1 VSYSVELT
9 RSATRELRRVPE
21 PYHTSIVRV
30 LRKLEKEPRPRGC
43 KKLAGATALYRVR
56 VGVYRIIYE
65 VSDRIKLI
73 VVERIADRKEAYK

>member
-1 VSYSVELT
+1 M
-9 RSATRELRRVPE
+9 
-21 PYHTSIVRV
+21 
-30 LRKLEKEPRPRGC
+30 EKEPRPRGC